1 MRRPEFIARQSAYP
15 SGLLGRLIG
24 HVMARETAEA
34 NRIALEL
41 LDLAPTDHVLEIGF
55 GHGATI
61 ARVAAAVSG
70 GFVAGVDTSAEMLRM
85 ATKRNR
91 SSIARGLAE
100 LRLADARKI
109 PYPDG
114 RFDKVLSVHTVY
126 FWPDLS
132 GPLAEASRVLKPL
145 GRLILA
151 YRSDPQA
158 ILSFPAAVYRFH
170 SEAEVLDALR
180 VAGFSEVRVVRRQAG
195 AATVC
200 FALAR
205 RATGL

>member
-1 MRRPEFIARQSAYP
+1 M
-15 SGLLGRLIG
+15 IG

-41 LDLAPTDHVLEIGF
+41 LDLEPTDHVLEIGF

-70 GFVAGVDTSAEMLRM
+70 GLVAGVDTSAEMLRM

-91 SSIARGLAE
+91 WSIARGLAE

-158 ILSFPAAVYRFH
+158 VLSFPATVYRFH
-170 SEAEVLDALR
+170 GEAEVLDALR
-180 VAGFSEVRVVRRQAG
+180 VAGFSELRVVRRLAG
-195 AATVC
+195 EIG
-200 FALAR
+200 
-205 RATGL
+205 RAHV